1 MLRTLEVLLLNLL
14 KPINKTYFR
23 TFSTEST
30 SQDWWFVQKHL
41 TQEKGWVPAV
51 YLRDE
56 PSYTLYVQKKLHE
69 KIDKLPIFE
78 SMYLP

>member
-1 MLRTLEVLLLNLL
+1 M
-14 KPINKTYFR
+14 
-23 TFSTEST
+23 
-30 SQDWWFVQKHL
+30 SQDWWFVQKNL

-78 SMYLP
+78 SKNKSIHFLFYCKMNYSISLFVEIAGL

>member
-1 MLRTLEVLLLNLL
+1 M
-14 KPINKTYFR
+14 INKNFVLI
-23 TFSTEST
+23 ESNNP
-30 SQDWWFVQKHL
+30 DWWFVRKHL
-41 TQEKGWVPAV
+41 TEEKGWVPAV

-78 SMYLP
+78 SKFCFQFLMNL

>member
-1 MLRTLEVLLLNLL
+1 MSF
-14 KPINKTYFR
+14 I
-23 TFSTEST
+23 TENV
-30 SQDWWFVQKHL
+30 SQDWWFVQKNL

-69 KIDKLPIFE
+69 KIDKLPIFH
-78 SMYLP
+78 SKYIFVLYSLR